1 MRIPEVNKYGCRNES
16 YSADEVGD
24 WIALV
29 QRGNCTFNRKGEV
42 ALSLGAQGIIVYDN
56 QKNSTPILMTGI
68 PGKGL
73 YM

>member
-1 MRIPEVNKYGCRNES
+1 
-16 YSADEVGD
+16 VGD

-73 YM
+73 LQ